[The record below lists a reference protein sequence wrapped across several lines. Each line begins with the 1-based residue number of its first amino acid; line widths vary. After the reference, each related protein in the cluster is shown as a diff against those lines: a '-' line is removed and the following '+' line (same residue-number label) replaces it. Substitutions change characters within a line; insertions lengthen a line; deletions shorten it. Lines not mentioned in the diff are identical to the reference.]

1 MAIVFIP
8 TMFLDLTNGES
19 QIEITGRSR
28 VSDIVDA
35 LDSEFPGIRA
45 RITQD
50 RKLKDDL
57 AVAIDGETC
66 RLGLMETVPETAQE
80 IHFIAAIAGGI

>member
-1 MAIVFIP
+1 MC
-8 TMFLDLTNGES
+8 
-19 QIEITGRSR
+19 
-28 VSDIVDA
+28 
-35 LDSEFPGIRA
+35 IRD
-45 RITQD
+45 RD

-66 RLGLMETVPETAQE
+66 RLGLMEPVPETAQE

>member
-8 TMFLDLTNGES
+8 TMFLGLTNGES
-19 QIEITGRSR
+19 QIEITGSR
-28 VSDIVDA
+28 VSDIVDT
-35 LDSEFPGIRA
+35 LDSKFPGIRA

-66 RLGLMETVPETAQE
+66 RLGLMEPVPETAQE